1 MNILNQINNYVEIFM
16 ENVED
21 QRLTEMQTPIMASI
35 ESSNAV
41 ALITALSE
49 LKPQIAQLEKELN
62 TRNLE
67 LASRNGKIN
76 AGDNEFEQMAQDR
89 GISRGELL
97 VNLGNEINA
106 IKRKKELT
114 DNAIIAL
121 KSWARTMDHSVE
133 SKVASMSDEEKQQLY
148 SDLTNVM
155 RQNESSIDLLGHEI
169 AHRELQTDEEI
180 QATATSSGKTFD
192 EVKYGLELEVMQRNL
207 RMARLEEQNNVI
219 SGYKTPLIQA
229 VAVEVHKPR

>member
-1 MNILNQINNYVEIFM
+1 MSILNQINNYVEVFM

-21 QRLTEMQTPIMASI
+21 PRLVEMQTPIMTAI

-41 ALITALSE
+41 SLITALSE
-49 LKPQIAQLEKELN
+49 LKPQIAQLEKELK

-76 AGDNEFEQMAQDR
+76 AGDKEFEQMAQDR

-97 VNLGNEINA
+97 VNLGNEINV

-121 KSWARTMDHSVE
+121 KSWVRTMDHSVE
-133 SKVASMSDEEKQQLY
+133 SKVSTMSDEEKQQLY
-148 SDLTNVM
+148 SELTTVM
-155 RQNESSIDLLGHEI
+155 KQNESQIDLLGHEI
-169 AHRELQTDEEI
+169 AHREFQSDEEI
-180 QATATSSGKTFD
+180 KATATRNGQTV
-192 EVKYGLELEVMQRNL
+192 EQVKMDLEKEIWPRKLKI
-207 RMARLEEQNNVI
+207 ARLEEQNNVI
-219 SGYKTPLIQA
+219 NGYKTPLIQA
-229 VAVEVHKPR
+229 VAVEIHRPR

>member
-1 MNILNQINNYVEIFM
+1 MNILNQINNYVEVFM

-21 QRLTEMQTPIMASI
+21 PRLAEMQTPIITAI

-41 ALITALSE
+41 SLITALSE
-49 LKPQIAQLEKELN
+49 LKPQIAYLEKELK

-76 AGDNEFEQMAQDR
+76 AGDEEFEQMAQDR

-121 KSWARTMDHSVE
+121 KSWVRNMEHSVE
-133 SKVASMSDEEKQQLY
+133 SKVATMSDEEKQQLY
-148 SDLTNVM
+148 SELTTVM
-155 RQNESSIDLLGHEI
+155 KQNESQIDLLGHEI

-180 QATATSSGKTFD
+180 QATATIVGKTFD

-207 RMARLEEQNNVI
+207 KMARLEEQNNVI

-229 VAVEVHKPR
+229 VAVEIHRPR